1 LLFHATRLVVAVAEL
16 GSLGVLAPLCRS
28 LSDETLSEAADALA
42 RGDAA
47 EAVRVCTAA
56 GKSFF
61 DEPSFITEVDIVLT
75 RTPQVLADCPA
86 HILQP
91 LRIAAGL
98 MLLAGGASIRRFIAI
113 DGDYSYRY
121 EPESVAHL
129 LAGHA
134 SHVIR
139 LASLADSGISTVQV
153 LGSGLPEECSTCR
166 KISSRRFT
174 VVDAPE
180 LPLVDCT
187 CPDGCKCVL
196 IAVA

>member
-1 LLFHATRLVVAVAEL
+1 M
-16 GSLGVLAPLCRS
+16 SK

-42 RGDAA
+42 RGDAF
-47 EAVRVCTAA
+47 EAVRVCTTA

-61 DEPSFITEVDIVLT
+61 DEPSFITEVD
-75 RTPQVLADCPA
+75 
-86 HILQP
+86 
-91 LRIAAGL
+91 
-98 MLLAGGASIRRFIAI
+98 MLLTGGSSIRRFIAI
-113 DGDYSYRY
+113 DNDHSYRY

-129 LAGHA
+129 LASHA
-134 SHVIR
+134 SYVLR
-139 LASLADSGISTVQV
+139 LASFVDRGISMVQV

-166 KISSRRFT
+166 EISRRRIT
-174 VVDAPE
+174 IADAPE